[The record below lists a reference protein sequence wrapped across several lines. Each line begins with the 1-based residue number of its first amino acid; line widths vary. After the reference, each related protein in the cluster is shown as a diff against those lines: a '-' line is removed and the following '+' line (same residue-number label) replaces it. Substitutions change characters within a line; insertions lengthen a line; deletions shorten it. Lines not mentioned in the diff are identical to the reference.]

1 MAGKIFLTSSII
13 LLFAGITH
21 PVFADVSAQFKE
33 AEDNVKN
40 TNYAEAEK
48 IYRQIVTDYP
58 GSDYA
63 FAAQKDIAF
72 LYIAWDKQPQAEAAY
87 QQLLANFSGHKDIAQ
102 AVHDIAYRYRCENK
116 QDKANQID
124 QYVVETWS
132 QSDCAVLAQMD
143 LAKSYVSLGEMEGAE
158 AAFNKL
164 LTDFSGNALIA
175 KAVHD
180 VAQEYRGTQ
189 RYEKANELYQYVI
202 DNWPKAEHAL
212 WAQAD
217 LIKSN
222 IALGDDP
229 NTEAAVQKL
238 LTNFNDNPL
247 IARAVWDTAQYYREL
262 KKYENANR
270 LYLHIVNNWPKAEHA
285 LWAQADLIK
294 SYLAQGETKAAETA
308 VDRLLTNFNDNPLI
322 ARAVWDTG
330 QFYRDLKKYEM
341 ANKLYQ
347 HVVKT
352 SPESEHA
359 LWAQA
364 DLVKSYLALG
374 DDLNAEAA
382 VRKLLSEFSGNRY
395 KPRAIHDTAWE
406 YRKSGNYGRAN
417 ELDQY
422 VIDNWPADV
431 QVMWAKM
438 DMAKTDIV
446 LGNDAAVEKTIDILI
461 TDFNECP
468 ELPTAIF
475 MLGEEYYNKAFN
487 TKGDPNLPDAKPEE
501 YYRKALAVWE
511 RIIQK
516 LPPSPTTPQAYWC
529 SAVVY
534 SQELGKYQKGIEYY
548 QQVVDNW
555 PDYQYAWHAQ
565 FFIGMYYEKLRD
577 SGGIPESEV
586 NPKIEQAYKAVVEKY
601 PDSNS
606 SPHAALKLGQLDFNR
621 GQWADAAKY
630 FEIFLE
636 KAPEDQRRVDV
647 LYDLGRAYEKMG
659 ELSLAAEMYRIF
671 IEMAAPNDQR
681 IKTVKEVL
689 EKLEGATK

>member
-1 MAGKIFLTSSII
+1 RTIVYIDTNRQEQ
-13 LLFAGITH
+13 
-21 PVFADVSAQFKE
+21 AD
-33 AEDNVKN
+33 
-40 TNYAEAEK
+40 
-48 IYRQIVTDYP
+48 
-58 GSDYA
+58 
-63 FAAQKDIAF
+63 
-72 LYIAWDKQPQAEAAY
+72 AAY
-87 QQLLANFSGHKDIAQ
+87 QQLLASFPGHKDIAQ
-102 AVHDIAYRYRCENK
+102 AVHDIAYQYRCANK
-116 QDKANQID
+116 QQKANQID
-124 QYVVETWS
+124 QYVIDHWPD
-132 QSDCAVLAQMD
+132 SDYAVLGQMD
-143 LAKSYVSLGEMEGAE
+143 IAKYYVDQGNDPNAE
-158 AAFNKL
+158 AATTKL
-164 LTDFSGNALIA
+164 LTSYPGNVLIA
-175 KAVHD
+175 RAIHD
-180 VAQEYRGTQ
+180 VAQQYRGT
-189 RYEKANELYQYVI
+189 RKYEKANRLYQYVI
-202 DNWPKAEHAL
+202 NNWPDAEHAL
-212 WAQAD
+212 WSQAD
-217 LIKSN
+217 LIKSHLAEGN
-222 IALGDDP
+222 DVAA
-229 NTEAAVQKL
+229 EAAVKKL

-247 IARAVWDTAQYYREL
+247 IARAVWDTGQFYRES
-262 KKYENANR
+262 KKYEKANE
-270 LYLHIVNNWPKAEHA
+270 LYQHVVKTWPKAEHA

-294 SYLAQGETKAAETA
+294 SYLALGDDTAANTA

-330 QFYRDLKKYEM
+330 QYYRELKKYEM

-364 DLVKSYLALG
+364 DLIKSYLALG
-374 DDLNAEAA
+374 DDPNAEVA
-382 VRKLLSEFSGNRY
+382 VKKLLPECAHN
-395 KPRAIHDTAWE
+395 KHIARAIHDTAWE

-422 VIDNWPADV
+422 VIDHWPADV

-438 DMAKTDIV
+438 DMAKTDIG
-446 LGNDAAVEKTIDILI
+446 LGNDAVVEKTIDILI
-461 TDFNECP
+461 ADFNECP

-475 MLGEEYYNKAFN
+475 MLGEEYYNKDFN
-487 TKGDPNLPDAKPEE
+487 TKGDPNSPDAKPEE

-534 SQELGKYQKGIEYY
+534 SQELGEYQKGIEYY
-548 QQVVDNW
+548 QQIVDNW
-555 PDYQYAWHAQ
+555 PNYQYAWHAQ

-606 SPHAALKLGQLDFNR
+606 SPHAALKLGQLNFNR

-681 IKTVKEVL
+681 IKTVKAVL

>member
-1 MAGKIFLTSSII
+1 MAGKVFLTSSII

-21 PVFADVSAQFKE
+21 PVFADASAQLKE

-63 FAAQKDIAF
+63 FAAQKNLAF
-72 LYIAWDKQPQAEAAY
+72 LYIAWDRQPQAEAAY

-102 AVHDIAYRYRCENK
+102 AVHDIAYRYRCANK

-132 QSDCAVLAQMD
+132 QSDYAVLAQMD

-158 AAFNKL
+158 AAVNKL
-164 LTDFSGNALIA
+164 FTDFSGNALIA
-175 KAVHD
+175 RAVHD
-180 VAQEYRGTQ
+180 VAQQYRGTQ
-189 RYEKANELYQYVI
+189 KYEKANQLYQYVI

-308 VDRLLTNFNDNPLI
+308 VEKLLANFNDNPLI

-330 QFYRDLKKYEM
+330 QYYRDLKKYEM

-352 SPESEHA
+352 SPEAEHA
-359 LWAQA
+359 VWAQA
-364 DLVKSYLALG
+364 DLIKSYLALG
-374 DDLNAEAA
+374 DDPNAEAA
-382 VRKLLSEFSGNRY
+382 VDKLLTEFAHN
-395 KPRAIHDTAWE
+395 KHIARAIHDTAWE
-406 YRKSGNYGRAN
+406 YRKSGNYGKAN

-422 VIDNWPADV
+422 VIDHWPADE

-438 DMAKTDIV
+438 DMAKTDIL
-446 LGNDAAVEKTIDILI
+446 LGNDTAVEKTIDILI
-461 TDFNECP
+461 ADFNDHP
-468 ELPTAIF
+468 ELPQAIF
-475 MLGEEYYNKAFN
+475 RIGEEYYNKAFVKEN
-487 TKGDPNLPDAKPEE
+487 EGQQAESKD
-501 YYRKALAVWE
+501 YFRKALAIWE
-511 RIIQK
+511 RIIK
-516 LPPSPTTPQAYWC
+516 ELPQFTITPQAYNF
-529 SAVVY
+529 SAGCY
-534 SQELGKYQKGIEYY
+534 ESLGEYEKAIEYY
-548 QQVVDNW
+548 QVVVDTW
-555 PDYQYAWHAQ
+555 PNYEYAWNAQ
-565 FFIGMYYEKLRD
+565 FLIARCYEKLAS
-577 SGGIPESEV
+577 SGQMPT
-586 NPKIEQAYKAVVEKY
+586 
-601 PDSNS
+601 
-606 SPHAALKLGQLDFNR
+606 
-621 GQWADAAKY
+621 ADAAVQICRACDK
-630 FEIFLE
+630 
-636 KAPEDQRRVDV
+636 V
-647 LYDLGRAYEKMG
+647 LANYPDCMAVE
-659 ELSLAAEMYRIF
+659 AARNLLNRWNSVNSQYKGG
-671 IEMAAPNDQR
+671 Q
-681 IKTVKEVL
+681 K
-689 EKLEGATK
+689 

>member
-1 MAGKIFLTSSII
+1 
-13 LLFAGITH
+13 
-21 PVFADVSAQFKE
+21 
-33 AEDNVKN
+33 
-40 TNYAEAEK
+40 
-48 IYRQIVTDYP
+48 
-58 GSDYA
+58 
-63 FAAQKDIAF
+63 
-72 LYIAWDKQPQAEAAY
+72 
-87 QQLLANFSGHKDIAQ
+87 
-102 AVHDIAYRYRCENK
+102 
-116 QDKANQID
+116 
-124 QYVVETWS
+124 
-132 QSDCAVLAQMD
+132 
-143 LAKSYVSLGEMEGAE
+143 
-158 AAFNKL
+158 
-164 LTDFSGNALIA
+164 
-175 KAVHD
+175 
-180 VAQEYRGTQ
+180 
-189 RYEKANELYQYVI
+189 
-202 DNWPKAEHAL
+202 L

-217 LIKSN
+217 LIKSYL
-222 IALGDDP
+222 ALADDP
-229 NTEAAVQKL
+229 NAEAAVEKL
-238 LTNFNDNPL
+238 LANFNDNPL
-247 IARAVWDTAQYYREL
+247 TARAVWDTGQYYRDL
-262 KKYENANR
+262 KKYEKANE
-270 LYLHIVNNWPKAEHA
+270 LYQHVVQSWPKAEHA

-294 SYLAQGETKAAETA
+294 SYLALGDDADAQAA
-308 VDRLLTNFNDNPLI
+308 VDKLLTNFNDNPLI

-330 QFYRDLKKYEM
+330 QYYRELKKYEM

-364 DLVKSYLALG
+364 DLIKSYLALG
-374 DDLNAEAA
+374 DDPNAQAA
-382 VRKLLSEFSGNRY
+382 VDRLLTNFNDN
-395 KPRAIHDTAWE
+395 PLIARAIHDTAWE

-422 VIDNWPADV
+422 VIDHWPGDV

-438 DMAKTDIV
+438 DMAKTDIG
-446 LGNDAAVEKTIDILI
+446 LGNDAAAEKTIDILI
-461 TDFNECP
+461 TDFNDNP

-487 TKGDPNLPDAKPEE
+487 IKGDPNSPDAKPEE

-534 SQELGKYQKGIEYY
+534 SQELGEYQKGIEYY

-565 FFIGMYYEKLRD
+565 FFVGMYYEKLRD
-577 SGGIPESEV
+577 SGGIPESEA

-606 SPHAALKLGQLDFNR
+606 SPHAALKLGQLNFNR

-636 KAPEDQRRVDV
+636 KAPEDQRQVDV

-671 IEMAAPNDQR
+671 IEMAAPNDLR
-681 IKTVKEVL
+681 IKDVKARL
-689 EKLEGATK
+689 IKLEEGTK